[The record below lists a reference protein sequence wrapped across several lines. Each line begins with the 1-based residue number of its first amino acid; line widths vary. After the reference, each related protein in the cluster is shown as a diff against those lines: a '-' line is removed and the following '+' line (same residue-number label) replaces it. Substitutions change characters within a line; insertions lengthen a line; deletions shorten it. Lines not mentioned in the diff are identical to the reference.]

1 VATIRSTATTTS
13 ALAASSTLCQPTNST
28 GVVQLAQPADSSP
41 RPSNT
46 CDQGGGSTCFASEGT
61 LWHLSGWIRSQSTC
75 SPHSPRQM
83 SLILYRRGRGT
94 ALVPPIQC
102 PDAVVLYSRYMA
114 GVDKG
119 DQYRQYYHI
128 RTKCLKSYKYI
139 FWFLFDVAINAYI
152 LSTFAPTTMSTSQ
165 TRLKQF
171 RLKLAEQLV
180 GNYNSRKALGR
191 PSVHV
196 PPPRAPV
203 SCPPPP
209 PRAVLHLPSR
219 LQKRK
224 RCAYCTQRRDPPS
237 RKDTSFYCSECTDHP
252 PLCFTGTGDG
262 SDCFRLLHQ
271 H

>member
-1 VATIRSTATTTS
+1 MASVWMDKKPVNMLSTLVQADVTHTIQKRQRDGTS
-13 ALAASSTLCQPTNST
+13 APT
-28 GVVQLAQPADSSP
+28 
-41 RPSNT
+41 
-46 CDQGGGSTCFASEGT
+46 
-61 LWHLSGWIRSQSTC
+61 
-75 SPHSPRQM
+75 
-83 SLILYRRGRGT
+83 
-94 ALVPPIQC
+94 QC
-102 PDAVVLYSRYMA
+102 PDVVVLYNRYMA

-128 RTKCLKSYKYI
+128 GTKCLKNYKYI
-139 FWFLFDVAINAYI
+139 FWFLFDVAITNAYI

-219 LQKRK
+219 LQNRK
-224 RCAYCTQRRDPPS
+224 RCAYCTQRRDPPR

-262 SDCFRLLHQ
+262 SDCFRLWHQ